1 MNIFIELPTWLGDTV
16 MTTPAIENIVQKYP
30 DAKITIFG
38 SFVSIEALKNHPNVI
53 HAIIDNSKKSN
64 FRFVRLYKI
73 AKSLGAFDFAFSFRR
88 PLSSKI
94 FLFFLNAENKFSY
107 QRYTKDQLH
116 QVIRYNDFI
125 NRALNSNFK
134 PSNLK
139 LYYKPKQFLKPTLG
153 INPGATYGSAKRWYP
168 ERFAKVAKELSS
180 SFDIVIFGGSSEVN
194 MAKDIEKLLKK
205 EGVENFS
212 NLSGKTTIPE
222 LIEKIA
228 GLSLFITGDSGP
240 MHVAAAFEIPTVSL
254 FGPTKYLETS
264 QWQNQHSTII
274 RHNLDCSPCMKRKCP
289 IKTHDCMKLIK
300 TDEVIKEAKKCYNAS
315 QKNRA
320 RKY

>member
-30 DAKITIFG
+30 DAKITTFG

-53 HAIIDNSKKSN
+53 HSIIDNSKKSN

-73 AKSLGAFDFAFSFRR
+73 AKSLGTFDFAFSFRKT
-88 PLSSKI
+88 LSSKI
-94 FLFFLNAENKFSY
+94 FLFFLSAEKKFSY

-125 NRALNSNFK
+125 NRALNRNLK

-180 SFDIVIFGGSSEVN
+180 SFDIIIFGGPSEVD
-194 MAKDIEKLLKK
+194 MAEDIEKLLKD
-205 EGVENFS
+205 EGVKNFS
-212 NLSGKTTIPE
+212 NLAGKTSIKE
-222 LIEKIA
+222 LIENIA

-240 MHVAAAFEIPTVSL
+240 MHVAASFNIPTISL
-254 FGPTKYLETS
+254 FGPTRYRETS
-264 QWQNQHSTII
+264 QWNNPFSTIV
-274 RHNLDCSPCMKRKCP
+274 RHQIECSPCMKRECP
-289 IKTHDCMKLIK
+289 LKTDECMKLI
-300 TDEVIKEAKKCYNAS
+300 TEDEVIKEAKKCYNAS
-315 QKNRA
+315 QKA
-320 RKY
+320 